1 MGELLLE
8 WIPSCW
14 PFVEGTSAVNK
25 THFLGAAEVGAD
37 ALAMVTAASQQDWQ
51 VEEENAGWEE

>member
-14 PFVEGTSAVNK
+14 PFVEGTSGVNK

>member
-1 MGELLLE
+1 MDSQQRRG
-8 WIPSCW
+8 CW
-14 PFVEGTSAVNK
+14 PFVEGTSGVNK